1 MVRCSISGA
10 SVLIVEDDIEFREV
24 SQRSF
29 KRNAE
34 SSREALRTKAGLSP
48 LERLM
53 QQNTDFFAEGK
64 EYLKPQTFV
73 ATLASSAKVQD
84 AAISWFPRR

>member
-1 MVRCSISGA
+1 
-10 SVLIVEDDIEFREV
+10 
-24 SQRSF
+24 
-29 KRNAE
+29 
-34 SSREALRTKAGLSP
+34 
-48 LERLM
+48 M

-84 AAISWFPRR
+84 AAISWFPMR

>member
-1 MVRCSISGA
+1 MRRALGK
-10 SVLIVEDDIEFREV
+10 
-24 SQRSF
+24 RS
-29 KRNAE
+29 AP
-34 SSREALRTKAGLSP
+34 KAGLSP

>member
-1 MVRCSISGA
+1 MRRALGKRSAQRLA
-10 SVLIVEDDIEFREV
+10 SVL
-24 SQRSF
+24 F
-29 KRNAE
+29 K
-34 SSREALRTKAGLSP
+34 
-48 LERLM
+48 RLM

>member
-1 MVRCSISGA
+1 MTSNFEKFLRGG
-10 SVLIVEDDIEFREV
+10 
-24 SQRSF
+24 F

-34 SSREALRTKAGLSP
+34 SSREALRTKAGLNP

-73 ATLASSAKVQD
+73 ATLASSAKLQD